1 VIPVLSVEQIR
12 QAEAAADAQGFSYA
26 AMMDQAGQAVAARAL
41 ALIADRPDA
50 KLTVLVGPGNNG
62 GDGLVAARYITQGR
76 QDIQVRCYLMTR
88 RDESDPVFQAA
99 QEAGLFMAYVKD
111 DDGRVLRHMV
121 ASADLVIDAIFGIG
135 ARAPIRNA
143 AAKILRGTRQALNE
157 RTTARRPG
165 LMIDPTSGG
174 QIARPP
180 KQIVLAVDCPSGL
193 DCDTGEID
201 ALTLYADETVTFIA
215 AKPGLFES
223 PGMAAVGRLYIAPL
237 DMPEG
242 VDVLKNPSHTLLDN
256 DTVRSMLPE
265 RHPNSNKGSYG
276 KVLVAAGSADYS
288 GAAGL
293 AAHSAYRGGAGL
305 VGIATT
311 RQVIAALA
319 AHILE
324 AVWLVLPD
332 HEGAI
337 SAQAVDLLQ
346 EAIQNYDVLLLGPG
360 LGRAE
365 TTAAFVESLLA
376 GLQELEQM
384 TQPALV
390 IDADGLNI
398 LTGLDDWPA
407 RLPSQTILTP
417 HPGEMAR
424 LCGTDTQTILAD
436 RRRYA
441 LEKAAE
447 WNTILVLKGAHTL
460 VASPDG
466 ALVTS
471 PFKEDALATAGTGDV
486 LAGLI
491 SGMLGQG
498 IKPFQAAQIAVYLH
512 GLAGRLAAQQLGSA
526 RGVIAP
532 DVASALPAA
541 FKAVEE
547 G

>member
-1 VIPVLSVEQIR
+1 
-12 QAEAAADAQGFSYA
+12 
-26 AMMDQAGQAVAARAL
+26 
-41 ALIADRPDA
+41 
-50 KLTVLVGPGNNG
+50 
-62 GDGLVAARYITQGR
+62 
-76 QDIQVRCYLMTR
+76 
-88 RDESDPVFQAA
+88 
-99 QEAGLFMAYVKD
+99 
-111 DDGRVLRHMV
+111 
-121 ASADLVIDAIFGIG
+121 
-135 ARAPIRNA
+135 
-143 AAKILRGTRQALNE
+143 
-157 RTTARRPG
+157 
-165 LMIDPTSGG
+165 
-174 QIARPP
+174 
-180 KQIVLAVDCPSGL
+180 VLAVDCPSGL